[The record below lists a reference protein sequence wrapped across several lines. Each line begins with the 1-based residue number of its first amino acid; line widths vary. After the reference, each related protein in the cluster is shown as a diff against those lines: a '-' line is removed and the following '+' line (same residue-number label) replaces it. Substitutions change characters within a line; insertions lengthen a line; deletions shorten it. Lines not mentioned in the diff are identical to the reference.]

1 MDNILI
7 FSHDFYNQYFIYHLQ
22 HPLFIYLFFA
32 ILLCST
38 LHFLQLLSSKFNF
51 SSLPIIDFKKF
62 SFDSLYR
69 FLNFLIYIF
78 LNFKISLCSTFH
90 LLPPLLFYYDLLF
103 FTQKRRFLE
112 NFLHETPVTA
122 KAKLGITKPNAFSF
136 CRRLVNC
143 DCPSKFNLYVW
154 KVYYFLL
161 SF

>member
-22 HPLFIYLFFA
+22 HPLFIY
-32 ILLCST
+32 
-38 LHFLQLLSSKFNF
+38 FLQFYFVQLFIFFNYCLLNSIFHLF
-51 SSLPIIDFKKF
+51 QLLVLKKI
-62 SFDSLYR
+62 SFDPLYR

-136 CRRLVNC
+136 CWRLVNC
-143 DCPSKFNLYVW
+143 DCPSKFNLYLW